1 MVLAL
6 VLVLVLI
13 SVIFTVRLVGPH
25 SPESGRVEV
34 YHNGVWGTV
43 CDDDWDEKDGH
54 VVCRMLGYRTAIQ
67 VKSAATY
74 GQGTGPIWLSKLNCN
89 GEESSLIN
97 CRSSAWGVNNCRH
110 SQDAGVTC
118 SNGTTQG
125 RKTTV
130 SLLSIKLDCLEHSS
144 RNPASWREKH
154 VLI

>member
-1 MVLAL
+1 MGFL
-6 VLVLVLI
+6 VSLVDG
-13 SVIFTVRLVGPH
+13 S
-25 SPESGRVEV
+25 SNAEGRVEV
-34 YHNGVWGTV
+34 LHNGVWSRV
-43 CDDDWDEKDGH
+43 CAQHWDVNDGH
-54 VVCRMLGYRTAIQ
+54 VVCRMLGYRSAIQ
-67 VKSAATY
+67 VKCCATY
-74 GQGTGPIWLSKLNCN
+74 GQGTGPIWLSKLNCS

-125 RKTTV
+125 RKKTF